1 MMMKLL
7 ARLLPLLTA
16 ALVGG
21 CSAQPPTTLDGHPL
35 AGRVWDVAQQRFIE
49 PGEAERR
56 IVAAD
61 IVLLG
66 ETHDN
71 PVHHAIQARL
81 LQHALAAG
89 RRPALALEQIDTEW
103 QAAVDAARA
112 ERAGAAAIG
121 AAGKVAAGWQ
131 WPFYEP
137 LVTLA
142 VEHRLPIVAANVS
155 RTRTRSIAS
164 EGLAALGPGEA
175 ERLGLAAEWPAPR
188 RAAMRQILVDGHC
201 GSDSPMIDKL
211 IDVQR
216 ARDAIM
222 ADVILGAGADGVFA
236 IIGRG
241 HARADL
247 GVPLY
252 LQQRGN
258 GRRVLS
264 LGMVEV
270 SESRRQPADYADA
283 GGGAHDLL
291 WFTPRAVRP
300 DPCAGF
306 KRL

>member
-1 MMMKLL
+1 MMNIL
-7 ARLLPLLTA
+7 ARLFPLLVAVVA
-16 ALVGG
+16 AG
-21 CSAQPPTTLDGHPL
+21 CSAQPLTLEGHPL

-49 PGEAERR
+49 PAEAERR

-61 IVLLG
+61 IALLG

-71 PVHHAIQARL
+71 PAHHAIQARL
-81 LQHALAAG
+81 LRQALAAG
-89 RRPALALEQIDTEW
+89 RRPALAFEQIDTEW

-112 ERAGAAAIG
+112 GSTDAAAIG

-131 WPFYEP
+131 WPYYEP
-137 LVTLA
+137 LVALA
-142 VEHRLPIVAANVS
+142 VEHRLPILAANIS
-155 RTRTRSIAS
+155 RTKTRSIAAD
-164 EGLAALGPGEA
+164 GLASLGEGEA
-175 ERLGLAAEWPAPR
+175 ERIGLAAAWPSPR
-188 RAAMRQILVDGHC
+188 RAAMRQVLVDGHC

-216 ARDAIM
+216 ARDAVM
-222 ADVILGAGADGVFA
+222 ADVILKAGADGVLA

-252 LQQRGN
+252 LQQRAN

-270 SESRRQPADYADA
+270 SGDRLQPADYPDA
-283 GGGAHDLL
+283 ANGTHDLL

-300 DPCAGF
+300 DPCANF